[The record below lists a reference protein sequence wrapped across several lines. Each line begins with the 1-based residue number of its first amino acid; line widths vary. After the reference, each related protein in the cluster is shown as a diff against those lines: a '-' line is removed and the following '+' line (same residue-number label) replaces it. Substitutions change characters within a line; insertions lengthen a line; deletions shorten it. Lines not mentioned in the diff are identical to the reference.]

1 MKKMSLEEIQAVD
14 KIRSEELEEFAHKL
28 SNDGIDNQTLAA
40 AFMLQGL
47 QFLLF
52 ESADEQWMRDKY
64 LALADE
70 LSRYRFNQ
78 IGFDVK

>member
-1 MKKMSLEEIQAVD
+1 MKKLALEEIQAID
-14 KIRSEELEEFAHKL
+14 KIRGEELEAFAHAL
-28 SNDGIDNQTLAA
+28 SDTGIDNQTLAA

-52 ESADEQWMRDKY
+52 ENTSEQWKRDKY

-78 IGFDVK
+78 IGFYVK

>member
-1 MKKMSLEEIQAVD
+1 MRVSQPPP
-14 KIRSEELEEFAHKL
+14 
-28 SNDGIDNQTLAA
+28 
-40 AFMLQGL
+40 FMLQGL

-52 ESADEQWMRDKY
+52 ENTSEQWKRDKY

>member
-1 MKKMSLEEIQAVD
+1 MKKLALEEIQAID
-14 KIRSEELEEFAHKL
+14 KIRGEELEAFALAL
-28 SNDGIDNQTLAA
+28 SDTGIDNQTLAA

-52 ESADEQWMRDKY
+52 DGGGEQWMRDKY

-78 IGFDVK
+78 IGFDVE